1 MSGAEYLMK
10 GWCPAMMVVCNGHV
24 CEMYTLKDGTVCYRS
39 YQTGRVIKREKPA
52 KKKTEGWKQCEKHSD

>member
-1 MSGAEYLMK
+1 
-10 GWCPAMMVVCNGHV
+10 MMVVCNGHV

>member
-1 MSGAEYLMK
+1 MK
-10 GWCPAMMVVCNGHV
+10 GRCPAMMVVCNGHV

-52 KKKTEGWKQCEKHSD
+52 KKKAEGGKQCEKHSD

>member
-1 MSGAEYLMK
+1 
-10 GWCPAMMVVCNGHV
+10 MMVVCNGHV

-52 KKKTEGWKQCEKHSD
+52 KKKAEGGKQCEKHSD